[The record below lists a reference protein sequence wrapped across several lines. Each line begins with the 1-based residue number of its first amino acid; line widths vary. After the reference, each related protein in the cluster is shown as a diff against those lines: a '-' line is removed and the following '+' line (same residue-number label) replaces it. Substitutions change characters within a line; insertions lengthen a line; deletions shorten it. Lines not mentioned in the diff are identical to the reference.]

1 MRVPRSACS
10 HTDPLNAHGS
20 LTSRIGCLPCQ
31 SHLSVLGRRAKCS
44 VKRRHEGI
52 EESAQRW
59 EACRSPPRSAYETE
73 KVRSGVPSHPVPCAH
88 APTLSHTFHLS
99 ARFDRPNRPMSLH
112 NPFHSRRAL
121 YSRSD
126 WFAVTDSVDHCFVF
140 CPHPRPHL
148 ARFPFIGHVDLVL
161 NSVDLFS
168 PLDAIDGSLPFR
180 QLTIEEGTSNIQV
193 PPKCSPHIPVCF
205 PLASYSPRPC

>member
-31 SHLSVLGRRAKCS
+31 SYLSVLGRRAKCS

-59 EACRSPPRSAYETE
+59 EARRSPPRSAYETE

-126 WFAVTDSVDHCFVF
+126 WFAATDSVDHCFVF
-140 CPHPRPHL
+140 
-148 ARFPFIGHVDLVL
+148 ARTRALTSQGSHSLVM
-161 NSVDLFS
+161 SILFS
-168 PLDAIDGSLPFR
+168 IQLTYSPPWTLSMVSLPFR
-180 QLTIEEGTSNIQV
+180 QLTIEKGTSNIQV

-205 PLASYSPRPC
+205 PLASYSPRSC